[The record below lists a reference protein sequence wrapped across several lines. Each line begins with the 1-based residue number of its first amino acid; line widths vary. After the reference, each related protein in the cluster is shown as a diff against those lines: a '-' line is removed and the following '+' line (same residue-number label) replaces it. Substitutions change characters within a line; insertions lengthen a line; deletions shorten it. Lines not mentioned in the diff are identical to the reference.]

1 MTTFD
6 KTIQGDKTFIY
17 KRGIVETNTPWTKPS
32 YEKLKDFLEVIDIST
47 EIFKQYECYLIGGVL
62 FDFENTWDVD
72 IVMTGQISDYETLES
87 YMNILYDVAFN
98 QFQMLLDIQWLDGK
112 IPEVSAQ
119 DLVSPNFEPVRMN
132 YVKIG
137 YAYKQIGTEISEVDL
152 RKNEGIEKMSEFL
165 VKGTHDSYPI
175 SKPKLVEKI
184 LSRPNRVMKTMFDIY
199 TFLHTDKQY
208 FLENT
213 NRN

>member
-6 KTIQGDKTFIY
+6 KTIQGDNTFIY
-17 KRGIVETNTPWTKPS
+17 KRGIVETNTPWTKPT
-32 YEKLKDFLEVIDIST
+32 YEKLKDFLEIIDVST

-87 YMNILYDVAFN
+87 YMNILYDISFN

-112 IPEVSAQ
+112 IPEVTAQ
-119 DLVSPNFEPVRMN
+119 QLMSPDFQPIHMN

-137 YAYKQIGTEISEVDL
+137 YAYKQIGTEVSEVDL
-152 RKNEGIEKMSEFL
+152 REKLGVLKRSEYLIE
-165 VKGTHDSYPI
+165 GTHDSYPI

-184 LSRPNRVMKTMFDIY
+184 LSRPHRTMKTMFDIY